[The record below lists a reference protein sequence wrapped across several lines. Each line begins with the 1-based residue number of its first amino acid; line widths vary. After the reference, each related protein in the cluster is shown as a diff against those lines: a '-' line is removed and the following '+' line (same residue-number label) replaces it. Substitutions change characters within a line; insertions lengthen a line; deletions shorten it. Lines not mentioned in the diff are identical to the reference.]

1 MEIYKL
7 SSRLKETDE
16 QWGLRVKRL
25 EEELARVTNQ
35 LVQTSSRVERELT
48 LSKLKLMDPEEK
60 LAKKFEEKLRL
71 KEKAIE

>member
-1 MEIYKL
+1 M
-7 SSRLKETDE
+7 
-16 QWGLRVKRL
+16 KRL